1 MSTSAIY
8 KELKWL
14 LSQTPSTSERGVLD
28 HAVIDGF
35 HTTVDLLSNETKQ
48 DFSRF
53 KLDDNDMWDRS
64 SREYSNINFRTKL
77 GRLIGYI
84 EGEFGLTEDASTLA
98 KIPEVQISLVN
109 NQTVAITSNTNIQM
123 LIDEAKS
130 KEEKEQLSYLKE
142 EIEKPKK
149 DWNKIKTVLI
159 WALNFSEKLF
169 FQLLPI
175 ILKHYGVS

>member
-1 MSTSAIY
+1 MSTFAIY

-14 LSQTPSTSERGVLD
+14 LSQTPPHAERATLE
-28 HAVIDGF
+28 HAIIDGYNS
-35 HTTVDLLSNETKQ
+35 TVDQLTFETGQ
-48 DFSRF
+48 DFNRF
-53 KLDDNDMWDRS
+53 KIDDNDIFDYQERN
-64 SREYSNINFRTKL
+64 YYTVNFRTKL
-77 GRLIGYI
+77 GRIIGYI
-84 EGEFGLTEDASTLA
+84 EGEFGLTEDVSTSVKA
-98 KIPEVQISLVN
+98 PGFQITLVN

-130 KEEKEQLSYLKE
+130 KEEKEQLNLLKE
-142 EIEKPKK
+142 EIERPKK
-149 DWNKIKTVLI
+149 DWMKIKAILI